1 MFTVFDS
8 ATIAAPDRLE
18 AWRDVTAA
26 SLAPTVIKSPDPER
40 FTARLCAVP
49 LGAAQVTSLAYTSLT
64 ARRSPREIRRSDP
77 EYYQIGLIRG
87 GMQGIE
93 QNDTSTMLRRGEL
106 VIYDSSRPFEA
117 VVSATSPAS
126 TVHLQF
132 PRKMLP
138 LPARQVA
145 SLCAVS
151 LPGTEGVGSLLA
163 AFLVALTDDRTR
175 CTERDEQRLE
185 HIAVDLTTAVLAH
198 HLELKN
204 PPMRSAA
211 HTHYLRLTAFIED
224 NLHRPG
230 LCPATIAA
238 AQRISLRYLHR
249 IFQQHHP
256 VGVAAHIRARRL
268 DRACRDLADRRLDHL
283 TIAAIASRWGF
294 CRPADFSR
302 AFQRHTGIRPRDYRN
317 NIFCGARSSEDN
329 LTTPSRPANAVRD
342 EAGDKT
348 EQ

>member
-1 MFTVFDS
+1 MLTVFDS
-8 ATIAAPDRLE
+8 ATIAAPERLE

-26 SLAPTVIKSPDPER
+26 SMAPTVIESPDPEA
-40 FTARLCAVP
+40 FTARLCALP
-49 LGAAQVTSLAYTSLT
+49 FGAVQVTSLAYTSLT

-77 EYYQIGLIRG
+77 ECYQIGLVRTG
-87 GMQGIE
+87 LQGIE
-93 QNDTSTMLRRGEL
+93 QNDVSTRLRSGDL
-106 VIYDSSRPFEA
+106 VIYDSSRPLEA
-117 VVSATSPAS
+117 VVTATSPAT

-151 LPGTEGVGSLLA
+151 LPGATGIGSLLA
-163 AFLVALTDDRTR
+163 AFLIALTDGHTR
-175 CTERDEQRLE
+175 CTERDALRLE
-185 HIAVDLTTAVLAH
+185 QIAVDLTTAVLAH
-198 HLELKN
+198 HLEVER
-204 PPMRSAA
+204 PPLRSAA
-211 HTHYLRLTAFIED
+211 HTHYLRLIAFIEA
-224 NLHRPG
+224 NLHRPE

-238 AQRISLRYLHR
+238 AHRISLRYLHR

-283 TIAAIASRWGF
+283 TIAAIAGRWGF

-317 NIFCGARSSEDN
+317 NI
-329 LTTPSRPANAVRD
+329 
-342 EAGDKT
+342 
-348 EQ
+348 